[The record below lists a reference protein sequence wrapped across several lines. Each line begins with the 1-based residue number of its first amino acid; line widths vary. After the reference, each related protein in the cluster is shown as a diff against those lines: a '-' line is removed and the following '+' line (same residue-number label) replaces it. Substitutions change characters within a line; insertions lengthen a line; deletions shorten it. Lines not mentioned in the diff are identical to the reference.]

1 MGGRLGDPLLVGGV
15 NMDEIGKNIVSWGG
29 NALALLASIVQE
41 NEIVQWIMFALGIVG
56 SVLSILV
63 SILRIVSKWKS
74 VSSDGKVT
82 AEEWD
87 DLAKTVE
94 SEAANIAN
102 AVKKEDNV
110 EKEEKEQ
117 NAGKDESEN
126 R

>member
-1 MGGRLGDPLLVGGV
+1 
-15 NMDEIGKNIVSWGG
+15 MDDIGKNIVSWGG
-29 NALALLASIVQE
+29 NALALLASVVQE

-87 DLAKTVE
+87 ELAKTVE
-94 SEAANIAN
+94 NEAANIAN
-102 AVKKEDNV
+102 AIKKEDNV
-110 EKEEKEQ
+110 EKEEKED
-117 NAGKDESEN
+117 AGKDEKQN

>member
-1 MGGRLGDPLLVGGV
+1 
-15 NMDEIGKNIVSWGG
+15 MDDIGKNVVSWGG

-56 SVLSILV
+56 SILSILV
-63 SILRIVSKWKS
+63 SIMRIVSKWKS

-87 DLAKTVE
+87 ELAKTVE
-94 SEAANIAN
+94 TEAANIAN
-102 AVKKEDNV
+102 SLKKEDNV
-110 EKEEKEQ
+110 AKEEKDD
-117 NAGKDESEN
+117 AGKDEKQN

>member
-1 MGGRLGDPLLVGGV
+1 
-15 NMDEIGKNIVSWGG
+15 MDDIGKNIVSWGG
-29 NALALLASIVQE
+29 NALAILASIVQE

-56 SVLSILV
+56 SILSILV
-63 SILRIVSKWKS
+63 SIMRIVSKWKS

-94 SEAANIAN
+94 TEAGNIAN
-102 AVKKEDNV
+102 ALKKEENV
-110 EKEEKEQ
+110 KKEEKED
-117 NAGKDESEN
+117 AGKDEKQN

>member
-1 MGGRLGDPLLVGGV
+1 
-15 NMDEIGKNIVSWGG
+15 MDDIGKNIVSWGG

-94 SEAANIAN
+94 TEAGNIAN
-102 AVKKEDNV
+102 AIKKEDNV
-110 EKEEKEQ
+110 EKEEKED
-117 NAGKDESEN
+117 AGKDESEN

>member
-1 MGGRLGDPLLVGGV
+1 MGGRARDPLLVGGV
-15 NMDEIGKNIVSWGG
+15 NMDDIGKNIVSWGG
-29 NALALLASIVQE
+29 NALALLASVVQE

-56 SVLSILV
+56 SILSILV
-63 SILRIVSKWKS
+63 SIMRIVSKWKS

-94 SEAANIAN
+94 TEAGNIAS

-110 EKEEKEQ
+110 EKEAKG

>member
-1 MGGRLGDPLLVGGV
+1 
-15 NMDEIGKNIVSWGG
+15 MDDIGKNIVSWGG

-41 NEIVQWIMFALGIVG
+41 NEVVQWIMFGLGIVG

-74 VSSDGKVT
+74 VSSDGKVS

-94 SEAANIAN
+94 TEAGNIAN
-102 AVKKEDNV
+102 ALKKEDNV
-110 EKEEKEQ
+110 EKEEKED
-117 NAGKDESEN
+117 AGKDEKQN

>member
-1 MGGRLGDPLLVGGV
+1 
-15 NMDEIGKNIVSWGG
+15 MDDIGKNIVSWGG

-41 NEIVQWIMFALGIVG
+41 NEVVQWIMFALGIVG

-82 AEEWD
+82 AEE
-87 DLAKTVE
+87 LAKTVE
-94 SEAANIAN
+94 NEAANIVS

-110 EKEEKEQ
+110 AKEEKD
-117 NAGKDESEN
+117 NVGKDEKQD
-126 R
+126 

>member
-1 MGGRLGDPLLVGGV
+1 
-15 NMDEIGKNIVSWGG
+15 MDDIGKNIVSWGG

-63 SILRIVSKWKS
+63 SLLRIVSKWKS

-82 AEEWD
+82 EEEWD

-94 SEAANIAN
+94 SEAANIVN

-110 EKEEKEQ
+110 EKEEKED
-117 NAGKDESEN
+117 AGKDEKQN

>member
-1 MGGRLGDPLLVGGV
+1 
-15 NMDEIGKNIVSWGG
+15 MDEVGKNIVSWGG

-41 NEIVQWIMFALGIVG
+41 NEIVQWIMFGLGIVG

-74 VSSDGKVT
+74 VSSDGKIT

-94 SEAANIAN
+94 GEASAIAD
-102 AVKKEDNV
+102 AVKKGENNA
-110 EKEEKEQ
+110 KEGKDD
-117 NAGKDESEN
+117 AGKDEN
-126 R
+126 

>member
-1 MGGRLGDPLLVGGV
+1 
-15 NMDEIGKNIVSWGG
+15 MDDIGKNIVSWGG

-94 SEAANIAN
+94 TEAGNIAN
-102 AVKKEDNV
+102 SLKKEDNV
-110 EKEEKEQ
+110 AKEEKED
-117 NAGKDESEN
+117 AGKDEIEN

>member
-1 MGGRLGDPLLVGGV
+1 
-15 NMDEIGKNIVSWGG
+15 MDDIGKNIVSWGG

-41 NEIVQWIMFALGIVG
+41 NEVVQWIMFGLGIVG

-87 DLAKTVE
+87 ELAKTVE
-94 SEAANIAN
+94 TEADNIAN
-102 AVKKEDNV
+102 SLKKEENV
-110 EKEEKEQ
+110 EKEAKG
-117 NAGKDESEN
+117 NAGKDENED
-126 R
+126 

>member
-1 MGGRLGDPLLVGGV
+1 
-15 NMDEIGKNIVSWGG
+15 MDDIGKNIVSWGG

-41 NEIVQWIMFALGIVG
+41 NELVQWIMFALGVVG

-94 SEAANIAN
+94 SEAGNIAN
-102 AVKKEDNV
+102 SLKKEDNV
-110 EKEEKEQ
+110 EKEEKED
-117 NAGKDESEN
+117 AGKDENEN

>member
-1 MGGRLGDPLLVGGV
+1 
-15 NMDEIGKNIVSWGG
+15 MDDIGKNIVSWGG
-29 NALALLASIVQE
+29 NALALLASVVQE
-41 NEIVQWIMFALGIVG
+41 NEIVQWIMFGLGIVG

-63 SILRIVSKWKS
+63 SIMRIVSKWKS

-87 DLAKTVE
+87 ELAKTVE
-94 SEAANIAN
+94 TEAGNIAN
-102 AVKKEDNV
+102 AIKKEDNV
-110 EKEEKEQ
+110 AKEEKD

>member
-1 MGGRLGDPLLVGGV
+1 
-15 NMDEIGKNIVSWGG
+15 MDDIGKNIVSWGG

-94 SEAANIAN
+94 TEAGNIAN

-110 EKEEKEQ
+110 KKEEKED
-117 NAGKDESEN
+117 AGKDEKQN

>member
-1 MGGRLGDPLLVGGV
+1 
-15 NMDEIGKNIVSWGG
+15 MDDIGKNVVSWGG

-56 SVLSILV
+56 SILSILV
-63 SILRIVSKWKS
+63 SIMRIVSKWKS

-94 SEAANIAN
+94 SEADNIAN

-110 EKEEKEQ
+110 KKEEKED
-117 NAGKDESEN
+117 AGKDEKQN

>member
-1 MGGRLGDPLLVGGV
+1 
-15 NMDEIGKNIVSWGG
+15 MDDIGKNIVSWGG

-94 SEAANIAN
+94 TEAANIVN

-110 EKEEKEQ
+110 EKEEQED
-117 NAGKDESEN
+117 AGKDENQN

>member
-1 MGGRLGDPLLVGGV
+1 
-15 NMDEIGKNIVSWGG
+15 MDDIGKNIVSWGG

-94 SEAANIAN
+94 NEAGNIAN
-102 AVKKEDNV
+102 ALKKEDNV
-110 EKEEKEQ
+110 EKEEKED
-117 NAGKDESEN
+117 AGKDEIEN

>member
-15 NMDEIGKNIVSWGG
+15 NMDDIGKNIVSWGG
-29 NALALLASIVQE
+29 NALALIASAVQE
-41 NEIVQWIMFALGIVG
+41 NEIVQWIMFGLGIVG

-87 DLAKTVE
+87 ELAKTVE
-94 SEAANIAN
+94 NEAGNIAN
-102 AVKKEDNV
+102 AIKKEDNV
-110 EKEEKEQ
+110 AKEEKD

>member
-1 MGGRLGDPLLVGGV
+1 
-15 NMDEIGKNIVSWGG
+15 MDDIGKNVVSWGG

-56 SVLSILV
+56 SILSILV
-63 SILRIVSKWKS
+63 SIMRIVSKWKS

-94 SEAANIAN
+94 SEADNIAN

-110 EKEEKEQ
+110 KKEEKED
-117 NAGKDESEN
+117 AGKDEN
-126 R
+126 KD

>member
-1 MGGRLGDPLLVGGV
+1 
-15 NMDEIGKNIVSWGG
+15 MDDIGKNIVSWGG
-29 NALALLASIVQE
+29 NALALLASVVQE

-87 DLAKTVE
+87 ELAKTVE
-94 SEAANIAN
+94 TEAGNIAS
-102 AVKKEDNV
+102 AIKKEDNV
-110 EKEEKEQ
+110 AKEEKD

>member
-1 MGGRLGDPLLVGGV
+1 
-15 NMDEIGKNIVSWGG
+15 MDDIGKNIVSWGG

-94 SEAANIAN
+94 TEAGNIAN
-102 AVKKEDNV
+102 SLKKEDNV
-110 EKEEKEQ
+110 GKEEKDD
-117 NAGKDESEN
+117 AGKDEKQD
-126 R
+126 

>member
-1 MGGRLGDPLLVGGV
+1 
-15 NMDEIGKNIVSWGG
+15 MDDIGKNIVSWGG
-29 NALALLASIVQE
+29 NALALLASIGQG
-41 NEIVQWIMFALGIVG
+41 NEVAQWIMFALGIVG
-56 SVLSILV
+56 SVLSILL

-87 DLAKTVE
+87 ELAKTVE

-110 EKEEKEQ
+110 EKEDKG
-117 NAGKDESEN
+117 NAGKDEGEN